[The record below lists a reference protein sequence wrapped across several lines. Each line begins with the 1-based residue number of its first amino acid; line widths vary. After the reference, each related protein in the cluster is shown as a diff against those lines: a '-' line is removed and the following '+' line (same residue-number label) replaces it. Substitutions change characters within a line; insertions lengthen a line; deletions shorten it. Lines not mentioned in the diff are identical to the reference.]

1 MKNILPKIIVILSA
15 IVLWFLIVSGRTY
28 IGVVDLPLTVYE
40 PREDMTLGEVLPQ
53 TVKVRVEGS
62 GRALYFQGWTKKS
75 SLILDVGAINEKY
88 RISLK
93 NYFKER
99 PNQVRLQSDMTFLE
113 VVYPDSIDVFIEQKI
128 EKTVPVDIRTDI
140 SVKSGFIQV
149 NKPEPQNVLLTG
161 PENKLNKIDHLQTE
175 VLKRENVDLPFSV
188 EVPVLNPDPELMTV
202 DPRQLPVD
210 INVEMIGER
219 SIGNVPIR
227 VKNQPDDLQIQ
238 FIPNTVVLRITGG
251 NNQIQSLTSSDFYVY
266 FDYLAQWFPNK
277 NFYTVKVTSPEEVLD
292 VIRMVPEQIEVVV
305 IKKGNK

>member
-1 MKNILPKIIVILSA
+1 
-15 IVLWFLIVSGRTY
+15 
-28 IGVVDLPLTVYE
+28 
-40 PREDMTLGEVLPQ
+40 
-53 TVKVRVEGS
+53 
-62 GRALYFQGWTKKS
+62 
-75 SLILDVGAINEKY
+75 
-88 RISLK
+88 
-93 NYFKER
+93 
-99 PNQVRLQSDMTFLE
+99 
-113 VVYPDSIDVFIEQKI
+113 
-128 EKTVPVDIRTDI
+128 
-140 SVKSGFIQV
+140 VKSGFIQV

-188 EVPVLNPDPELMTV
+188 EVPVLNPEPELMTV